1 MGKKDLSLKTYL
13 SDPVRYADV
22 YNGSVFGGAQVLDAS
37 QLEEAATVVTKA
49 DGGAILKTTCDIVM
63 RQKVGGGLFA
73 LWILENQEEV
83 DYGMSVRILL
93 REALEYDRQ
102 VKALKRRNE
111 AEYRERHRAD
121 IAAGEYLYKV
131 RKSDRVH
138 PVCTLVIYWGKH
150 WDGPRSLHE
159 FLDFSGY
166 GERVTEEFKKMIPE
180 YPLHILNL
188 NEEND
193 YSGFRTPL
201 RTVFELYACRA
212 DKGRLLDYIN
222 THEECQHMDVET
234 YEIIR
239 ELIGIAELRKMR
251 DRLEGEEEQDMWK
264 AVEDLIEDGRTEGR
278 AEGRTEGKIEKA
290 NQLISI
296 IGNMM
301 EKLHCTLEEACEI
314 AGQSVEEYKQARE
327 LLSN

>member
-1 MGKKDLSLKTYL
+1 MGKKDLLLKTYL

-22 YNGSVFGGAQVLDAS
+22 YNGSVFGGAQVLDPS
-37 QLEEAATVVTKA
+37 QLEEAVTVVTKA
-49 DGGAILKTTCDIVM
+49 DGGAVLETTCDIAM

-73 LWILENQEEV
+73 LWILENQEEM
-83 DYGMSVRILL
+83 DYAMSVRILL

-111 AEYRERHRAD
+111 TEYKERHGGE

-131 RKSDRVH
+131 RKSDRIC

-159 FLDFSGY
+159 FLDFSEY
-166 GERVTEEFKKMIPE
+166 GECVAEEFKKLIPE

-193 YSGFRTPL
+193 YSGFQTPL
-201 RTVFELYACRA
+201 RTVFELYARRS
-212 DKGRLLDYIN
+212 DKGHFLDYIKS
-222 THEECQHMDVET
+222 HEECHHLDVET
-234 YEIIR
+234 YEVIR
-239 ELIGIAELRKMR
+239 ELIGIAKLRKMG
-251 DRLEGEEEQDMWK
+251 DKLEGEEEQDMWK
-264 AVEDLIEDGRTEGR
+264 AVEDLIED
-278 AEGRTEGKIEKA
+278 GRTEGKIEKA

-314 AGQSVEEYKQARE
+314 AGQSIEEYKQARE